1 MSDNNKNK
9 SSGSSSNSSYLDDIT
24 AVRSTIDPRFATDD
38 DSSKVEKSEQKP
50 STSAS
55 TSTSTGRHGND
66 QQQQQQQQQQQPP
79 PPRSAYFKYFYPD
92 NDDNDDDGDDDGYD
106 ETPLSY
112 PCVLF
117 ICGAP
122 ARRRCF
128 HPYCHLHLQKQQQ
141 EKKEQQNNANS
152 GFVQPA
158 ETRGSF
164 APGNPANQAAPGD
177 ASTESP
183 RFAARN
189 EPKIAA
195 AAAAGAG
202 TIKGDAAAAAAANSN
217 TSKPAPPAPPE
228 ELSQEEIR
236 MLNTWNRMVDRMEE
250 QEQKKKK
257 TDDGKKEE
265 AKDEQP
271 DEKQAKQTP
280 KKTWQ
285 EQQEE
290 IGKRDL
296 PSHPNAYFR
305 KCCPRHKAPELNKQA
320 ERLAQGEA
328 TLESFGKL
336 VQFMSGHGLDEPSES
351 SEPVRAKKVVSFGE
365 GRPLDLEEEAMKRK
379 KQMMLM
385 EEVFQREKEKEEQQ
399 QQQQTRPTLK
409 TSAQLPKRSILVA
422 PMDRKVPVSSA
433 VRRLLV
439 DFSAGKRLVDPR
451 FQQESPAD
459 KDKDKPKDEEKKGN
473 DDEVFILKSASFSG
487 NIDRQSAVEQWLEES
502 RRWRREN
509 AGSVSSSS
517 NSSTST
523 FRTIVSRGGG
533 GGDKDNDKD
542 KGKDKDEE
550 KEKEKEAEDLGM
562 GRLKIGNA
570 AAAAAASGSSAGEK
584 NHFKQ

>member
-1 MSDNNKNK
+1 
-9 SSGSSSNSSYLDDIT
+9 
-24 AVRSTIDPRFATDD
+24 
-38 DSSKVEKSEQKP
+38 
-50 STSAS
+50 
-55 TSTSTGRHGND
+55 
-66 QQQQQQQQQQQPP
+66 
-79 PPRSAYFKYFYPD
+79 
-92 NDDNDDDGDDDGYD
+92 
-106 ETPLSY
+106 
-112 PCVLF
+112 
-117 ICGAP
+117 
-122 ARRRCF
+122 
-128 HPYCHLHLQKQQQ
+128 
-141 EKKEQQNNANS
+141 
-152 GFVQPA
+152 
-158 ETRGSF
+158 
-164 APGNPANQAAPGD
+164 
-177 ASTESP
+177 
-183 RFAARN
+183 
-189 EPKIAA
+189 
-195 AAAAGAG
+195 
-202 TIKGDAAAAAAANSN
+202 
-217 TSKPAPPAPPE
+217 
-228 ELSQEEIR
+228 
-236 MLNTWNRMVDRMEE
+236 MEE

-305 KCCPRHKAPELNKQA
+305 KCCPRHKRLVMDQMRLAIAQQQKVEQQEELNKQA

-422 PMDRKVPVSSA
+422 PMDRTVPVSSA

-473 DDEVFILKSASFSG
+473 DDEVFILKSASFLG

-533 GGDKDNDKD
+533 GDKDNDKD
-542 KGKDKDEE
+542 KGKDKGKDKE

-584 NHFKQ
+584 SHFKQ

>member
-1 MSDNNKNK
+1 
-9 SSGSSSNSSYLDDIT
+9 
-24 AVRSTIDPRFATDD
+24 
-38 DSSKVEKSEQKP
+38 
-50 STSAS
+50 
-55 TSTSTGRHGND
+55 
-66 QQQQQQQQQQQPP
+66 
-79 PPRSAYFKYFYPD
+79 
-92 NDDNDDDGDDDGYD
+92 
-106 ETPLSY
+106 
-112 PCVLF
+112 
-117 ICGAP
+117 
-122 ARRRCF
+122 
-128 HPYCHLHLQKQQQ
+128 
-141 EKKEQQNNANS
+141 
-152 GFVQPA
+152 
-158 ETRGSF
+158 
-164 APGNPANQAAPGD
+164 
-177 ASTESP
+177 
-183 RFAARN
+183 
-189 EPKIAA
+189 
-195 AAAAGAG
+195 
-202 TIKGDAAAAAAANSN
+202 
-217 TSKPAPPAPPE
+217 
-228 ELSQEEIR
+228 
-236 MLNTWNRMVDRMEE
+236 MVDRMEE

-271 DEKQAKQTP
+271 DERQAKQTP

-305 KCCPRHKAPELNKQA
+305 KCCPRHKRLVMDQMRLAIAQQQKMEQQEELNKQA

-336 VQFMSGHGLDEPSES
+336 VQFMSGHGLEPSES

-399 QQQQTRPTLK
+399 QQQTRPTLK

-439 DFSAGKRLVDPR
+439 NFSAGKRLVDPR

-459 KDKDKPKDEEKKGN
+459 KNKDKPKDVDEEEKKEGKGN
-473 DDEVFILKSASFSG
+473 DDDEVFILKSASFSG

-517 NSSTST
+517 NSSIST
-523 FRTIVSRGGG
+523 FRTIVSRGD
-533 GGDKDNDKD
+533 GDKDNDNDKD
-542 KGKDKDEE
+542 KGKDE
-550 KEKEKEAEDLGM
+550 KKEVEDLGM
-562 GRLKIGNA
+562 GRLKIGD
-570 AAAAAASGSSAGEK
+570 AAAAASGSSAEK
-584 NHFKQ
+584 KSHFKQ